1 MIRMTSR
8 SPTEEDRAVGQ
19 RVRLARK
26 ISKMSQ
32 QKLAAEIGVTYQQVQ
47 KYENGTDRIGA
58 GRLFQVALSTDHPI
72 EFFFNFDG
80 TATDAESKR
89 ADRLS
94 DVAIQKLIAAAS
106 AIKSKALLA
115 NLSQVADSFA
125 SSAEAGDL
133 TL

>member
-8 SPTEEDRAVGQ
+8 SPTDADRFIGQ

-58 GRLFQVALSTDHPI
+58 GRLFQVALTTDHPI
-72 EFFFNFDG
+72 EFFFNFAG
-80 TATDAESKR
+80 EAVDASSKR
-89 ADRLS
+89 VDPLS

-106 AIKSKALLA
+106 KIRSKSLLV
-115 NLSQVADSFA
+115 NLAQVADSFA
-125 SSAEAGDL
+125 SSEVATESVQ
-133 TL
+133 

>member
-1 MIRMTSR
+1 MTSR
-8 SPTEEDRAVGQ
+8 SPTDADRSIGQ

-58 GRLFQVALSTDHPI
+58 GRLLQVALSTDHPI

-80 TATDAESKR
+80 TPADAKPKR
-89 ADRLS
+89 ADPLS

-106 AIKSKALLA
+106 TIRSKALLA
-115 NLSQVADSFA
+115 NLAQVADSFA
-125 SSAEAGDL
+125 SSEEAA
-133 TL
+133 

>member
-8 SPTEEDRAVGQ
+8 SPTDADRSVGQ

-26 ISKMSQ
+26 IAKMSQ

-58 GRLFQVALSTDHPI
+58 GRLHQVALITDHPI

-80 TATDAESKR
+80 ATADASGKR
-89 ADRLS
+89 PDPLS
-94 DVAIQKLIAAAS
+94 DDAIQKLIAAAS
-106 AIKSKALLA
+106 KIKSKALIA
-115 NLSQVADSFA
+115 NLAQVADSFA
-125 SSAEAGDL
+125 TAEATD
-133 TL
+133 